1 MSDETPQALVVD
13 DEPQMLDIVTF
24 ALETQGFATATA
36 GTAEAAWN
44 LFRERTFDLLVL
56 DVMLPY
62 SSGLSLCRRIR
73 EVSDVPI
80 ILLTARSESRD
91 RVEGLEYG
99 ADDYVTKPFHPREL
113 ALRAAA
119 LVRRNKRV
127 VNVGPDVYGPLHI
140 DDQRVDV
147 QGVIVHLSATEQRIL
162 TRLVRAGGDTVSFA
176 DLLLAGWQQPE
187 GPGGRAMLKTTV
199 YRLRAHVAAAGF
211 ADAIESVRG
220 EGYRLR
226 RLEPEEV
233 S

>member
-1 MSDETPQALVVD
+1 MSKPKPQALVVD

-24 ALETQGFATATA
+24 ALETQGFETATA
-36 GTAEAAWN
+36 GTAEVAWN

-119 LVRRNKRV
+119 LVRRNMRV
-127 VNVGPDVYGPLHI
+127 TTPGPDTYGPLRI
-140 DDQRVDV
+140 DDNRVDV
-147 QGVIVHLSATEQRIL
+147 SGVIVHVSATELRIL
-162 TRLVRAGGDTVSFA
+162 TRLVRAEGSTVPF
-176 DLLLAGWQQPE
+176 DNLLLAGWQQTE

-199 YRLRAHVAAAGF
+199 YRLRTHLAEAGF
-211 ADAIESVRG
+211 SDAIEAVRS

-226 RLEPEEV
+226 RLDSAAE
-233 S
+233 